1 MATIKELETQLES
14 VNTRLARVQVSNSEL
29 RDEIVVLKNNYGVLV
44 EQVSER
50 LEAIHTRMIKLIKR
64 FLLL

>member
-29 RDEIVVLKNNYGVLV
+29 RDEIVVLKTNYGVLV

-50 LEAIHTRMIKLIKR
+50 LEAIHTRFRSNK
-64 FLLL
+64 

>member
-50 LEAIHTRMIKLIKR
+50 LEAIHTRFQGSK
-64 FLLL
+64 

>member
-44 EQVSER
+44 EQVS
-50 LEAIHTRMIKLIKR
+50 RMIKLIKR

>member
-1 MATIKELETQLES
+1 MATIKELESQLEN

-29 RDEIVVLKNNYGVLV
+29 RDEIVVLKNNYSVLV

-50 LEAIHTRMIKLIKR
+50 LEAIHTR
-64 FLLL
+64 FQGNN

>member
-14 VNTRLARVQVSNSEL
+14 VNPRLARVQVSNSEL

-50 LEAIHTRMIKLIKR
+50 LEAIHTRFQGSK
-64 FLLL
+64 

>member
-1 MATIKELETQLES
+1 MATIKELESRLEK
-14 VNTRLARVQVSNSEL
+14 VNERLAHVQVANSEL

-50 LEAIHTRMIKLIKR
+50 LEAIHTRFQGSK
-64 FLLL
+64 

>member
-1 MATIKELETQLES
+1 MATIKELETQLEN
-14 VNTRLARVQVSNSEL
+14 VNVRLARVQVSNSEL

-50 LEAIHTRMIKLIKR
+50 LEAIHTRFQGSK
-64 FLLL
+64 